1 MRRIL
6 LTLCLVLTAAS
17 VEACNRTPTPPS
29 QGDRP
34 FAVFQPF
41 LTRQLTPS
49 AARTQFGAPDEVT
62 GSGLIIY
69 KYRVAGGQTL
79 WLGFPGYAAIT
90 YARLEAK
97 DGSVTDLE
105 LR

>member
-6 LTLCLVLTAAS
+6 FALCLVFVAAS
-17 VEACNRTPTPPS
+17 SEACSKTPTS
-29 QGDRP
+29 SREDRAL
-34 FAVFQPF
+34 AVFQPY

-49 AARTQFGAPDEVT
+49 VARTQFGAPDEVT
-62 GSGLIIY
+62 GSGLLIY
-69 KYRVAGGQTL
+69 KYRVEGSRTL
-79 WLGFPGYAAIT
+79 WLGFPGEAAIT

-97 DGSVTDLE
+97 DGSFTDLD